1 MKEVDLDRNRK
12 KARQWREDV
21 KKRDKY
27 ICRRCG
33 SKENLHAH
41 HISPWRTSPELRYEI
56 SNGMTLYSS
65 CHAIFHITGHEV
77 NEKTR
82 QKISESKK
90 GKTSWNKGKNHSKQ
104 HIEKL
109 KIAKIGHVPWNK
121 GKKKEIPKEKKCI
134 RCNEMKEINCFTPLQ
149 GGKWISNICKL
160 CRNASLK
167 NSGTITLT

>member
-1 MKEVDLDRNRK
+1 MSRGDIERNRPEAK
-12 KARQWREDV
+12 KWSEEV
-21 KKRDKY
+21 KKKDDYK
-27 ICRRCG
+27 CVRCG
-33 SKENLHAH
+33 SEENLHSH
-41 HISPWRTSPELRYEI
+41 HIKGWYSHPELRFDL
-56 SNGMTLYSS
+56 SNGMTLCKS
-65 CHAIFHITGHEV
+65 CHAIWHMTGHEV
-77 NEKTR
+77 SEKTR

-90 GKTSWNKGKNHSKQ
+90 GKSSWNKGKTLSKE

-109 KIAKIGHVPWNK
+109 KEAKIGYTPWNK

-160 CRNASLK
+160 CRNTSLK